1 MREPDLGLPL
11 DSSREPAS
19 SAHAALY
26 RELVDELPVIVYLDE
41 PDLTSTNIFTS
52 HQTTAMLG
60 YTPEDWTSDAGLF
73 MAILHPDDRDRVLA
87 EHAAAL
93 ATGEPFQLEYRMIRR
108 DGSEVWMR
116 DEGGLVRDADGT
128 PRCLRGFL
136 RDITAR
142 KRIDALASGQAELL
156 ELVATGTPLP
166 TVLDALTQFIE
177 AHSDQVLASILLL
190 DEDGVH
196 LRHGAAPSLPV
207 AYCEIVDGIE
217 IGPAVGSCGTAA
229 YRRAP
234 VFVSDIDSD
243 PLWADYREIALGY
256 GLRACWSTPI
266 MAVDGTLFGTFAMY
280 YSEARGCD
288 PHDLELVEIAM
299 NVASLAIERSRSE
312 DAMRA
317 SEERYLHQALHDSLT
332 GLPNR
337 TFFRERIERAIS
349 VEDDSLGVV
358 LIDIDRFKEINDTF
372 GHYYGDLLLVE
383 LARRFQ
389 SILRKGDTVARLGG
403 DEFGLIVPGVG
414 NDVGEL
420 DETLARILAA
430 IGRPFEIDGLP
441 FYVEA
446 SIGVALYPA
455 QGNDVDL
462 LVKRAD
468 IAMYAAKKAGTARVI
483 YSPEIDHH
491 DPDGLTL
498 LSELPRAISQREF
511 VLHYQPKVDVRTGA
525 LTSVEALIRWRHPT
539 RGFVPPFDFIPLTE
553 KTGLIHAVTQ
563 FVLDE
568 ALGQIKRWDA
578 DGHRLTVAVNLSMRN
593 LHQESLPDD
602 VAALLQKWDLTGDRL
617 MLEITES
624 AIVSDPAQTK
634 AVVGRLSALGVG
646 ISIDDFGTGYTSLSY
661 LARLELDQIKIDRSF
676 VSTMDSN
683 TGDAAIVRSII
694 SLGHDLGLE
703 VVAEGVETA
712 VTWEQLA
719 LLGCDVVQGYYFSRP
734 LPAEELHR
742 VFLGAPSTDA
752 SWREAA

>member
-1 MREPDLGLPL
+1 MRDSNLGVPL
-11 DSSREPAS
+11 DSEREPAS
-19 SAHAALY
+19 PAHAALY
-26 RELVDELPVIVYLDE
+26 REFIDELPVIVYLDA
-41 PDLTSTNIFTS
+41 PDSLSTNIFTS

-60 YTPEDWTSDAGLF
+60 YTQEDWASNAGLF
-73 MAILHPDDRDRVLA
+73 QAILHPDDRDRVLVA
-87 EHAAAL
+87 HAAAL
-93 ATGEPFQLEYRMIRR
+93 EARESYALEYRLIRR
-108 DGSEVWMR
+108 DGSEIWMR
-116 DEGGLVRDADGT
+116 DEGGLVCDQDGK
-128 PRCLRGFL
+128 PSYLRGYL
-136 RDITAR
+136 RDISER
-142 KRIDALASGQAELL
+142 KRSDALASGQAELL
-156 ELVATGTPLP
+156 ELVASGTPLP
-166 TVLDALTQFIE
+166 TVLDALTQFVE
-177 AHSDQVLASILLL
+177 QHSDRVLASILLL
-190 DEDGVH
+190 DEDGLH
-196 LRHGAAPSLPV
+196 LRHGSAPSLPV
-207 AYCEIVDGIE
+207 AYSEAVDGVA

-243 PLWADYREIALGY
+243 PLWADYRELALGH
-256 GLRACWSTPI
+256 GLRACWSMPI
-266 MAVDGTLFGTFAMY
+266 MAIDGKLVGTLAMY
-280 YSEARGCD
+280 YAEARECD
-288 PHDLELVEIAM
+288 AHDLELVEIAA
-299 NVASLAIERSRSE
+299 NVASLAIERARSE
-312 DAMRA
+312 AAMRA

-349 VEDDSLGVV
+349 VENESLGVV
-358 LIDIDRFKEINDTF
+358 LIDLDRFKEINDTF

-389 SILRKGDTVARLGG
+389 ATVRKGDTVARLGG
-403 DEFGLIVPGVG
+403 DEFGLVVPGVSDL
-414 NDVGEL
+414 NAL
-420 DETLARILAA
+420 DETLARILKA
-430 IGRPFEIDGLP
+430 IGRPFEIGGLP
-441 FYVEA
+441 FYIEA
-446 SIGVALYPA
+446 SVGVALFPEH
-455 QGNDVDL
+455 GTDVDL

-468 IAMYAAKKAGTARVI
+468 IAMYAAKKAGTPRVI
-483 YSPEIDHH
+483 YTPEIDHH
-491 DPDGLTL
+491 DPNGLTL
-498 LSELPRAISQREF
+498 LSELPRAIAEREF

-568 ALGQIKRWDA
+568 ALGQIKQWDA

-602 VAALLQKWDLTGDRL
+602 VAALLKKWDLAGDRL

-634 AVVGRLSALGVG
+634 AIVGRLSALGVG

-683 TGDAAIVRSII
+683 SGDAAIVRSII

-712 VTWEQLA
+712 VTWDQLA
-719 LLGCDVVQGYYFSRP
+719 LLGCDVVQGYFFSRP

>member
-1 MREPDLGLPL
+1 MPVSNLGFSL
-11 DSSREPAS
+11 DPAREPAS
-19 SAHAALY
+19 PAHAALY
-26 RELVDELPVIVYLDE
+26 REFIDELPVIVYLDA
-41 PDLTSTNIFTS
+41 PDMLSTNIFTS

-60 YTPEDWTSDAGLF
+60 YTPEDWASNADLF
-73 MAILHPDDRDRVLA
+73 YAILHPDDRDRVRA

-93 ATGEPFQLEYRMIRR
+93 EARESYVLEYRLIRR
-108 DGSEVWMR
+108 DGSEIWMR
-116 DEGGLVRDADGT
+116 DEGGLVCDQDGK
-128 PRCLRGFL
+128 PRYVRGYL
-136 RDITAR
+136 RDISER
-142 KRIDALASGQAELL
+142 KRSDALASGQAELL
-156 ELVATGTPLP
+156 ELVASGTPLP
-166 TVLDALTQFIE
+166 TVLDALTQFVE
-177 AHSDQVLASILLL
+177 RHSERVLASVLLL
-190 DEDGVH
+190 DEDGLH
-196 LRHGAAPSLPV
+196 LRHGSAPSLPV
-207 AYCEIVDGIE
+207 AYSEAIDGVA

-243 PLWADYREIALGY
+243 PLWADYRELALGH

-266 MAVDGTLFGTFAMY
+266 MAIDGKLVGTLAMY
-280 YSEARGCD
+280 YAEARDCD
-288 PHDLELVEIAM
+288 AHDLDLVEIAA
-299 NVASLAIERSRSE
+299 NVASLAIERARSE
-312 DAMRA
+312 AAIRA

-349 VEDDSLGVV
+349 VENESLGVV
-358 LIDIDRFKEINDTF
+358 LIDLDRFKEINDTF

-389 SILRKGDTVARLGG
+389 ATVRKGDTVARLGG
-403 DEFGLIVPGVG
+403 DEFGLVVPGVSDL
-414 NDVGEL
+414 NEL
-420 DETLARILAA
+420 DETLARILKA
-430 IGRPFEIDGLP
+430 IGRPFEIGGLP
-441 FYVEA
+441 FYIEA
-446 SIGVALYPA
+446 SVGVALFPEH
-455 QGNDVDL
+455 GTDVDL

-468 IAMYAAKKAGTARVI
+468 IAMYAAKKAGTPRVI
-483 YSPEIDHH
+483 YTPEIDHH
-491 DPDGLTL
+491 DPNGLTL
-498 LSELPRAISQREF
+498 LSELPRAIAEREF

-568 ALGQIKRWDA
+568 ALGQIKQWDA

-602 VAALLQKWDLTGDRL
+602 VAALLKKWDLSGDRL

-634 AVVGRLSALGVG
+634 AIVGRLSALGVG

-683 TGDAAIVRSII
+683 AGDAAIVRSII

-712 VTWEQLA
+712 VIWDQLA
-719 LLGCDVVQGYYFSRP
+719 LLGCDVVQGYFFSRP
-734 LPAEELHR
+734 LPAEELR
-742 VFLGAPSTDA
+742 SVFLGVPSTDA

>member
-1 MREPDLGLPL
+1 MREPDVGLSLQPV
-11 DSSREPAS
+11 REPAS
-19 SAHAALY
+19 AAHAALY
-26 RELVDELPVIVYLDE
+26 HELIDELPVVVYLDE
-41 PDLTSTNIFTS
+41 PDLASTNIFTS

-60 YTPEDWTSDAGLF
+60 YTPEDWTANAGLF
-73 MAILHPDDRDRVLA
+73 ASILHPDDRERVLA
-87 EHAAAL
+87 QHAEAL
-93 ATGEPFQLEYRMIRR
+93 ASGEPFALDYRLLRR
-108 DGSEVWMR
+108 DGSEIWVR
-116 DEGGLVRDADGT
+116 DEGSLVRDAEGT
-128 PRCLRGFL
+128 PRCLRGWL
-136 RDITAR
+136 RDITER
-142 KRIDALASGQAELL
+142 KRVDALASGQADLL
-156 ELVATGTPLP
+156 ELVASGTPLP
-166 TVLDALTQFIE
+166 TILDALTQFIE
-177 AHSDQVLASILLL
+177 DHSDKVLASILLL

-207 AYCEIVDGIE
+207 AYCELIDGVE

-243 PLWADYREIALGY
+243 PLWADYREVALGH

-266 MAVDGTLFGTFAMY
+266 MAVDGKLFGTLAMY
-280 YSEARGCD
+280 YAEARECD
-288 PHDLELVEIAM
+288 PHDLELVEIAA

-312 DAMRA
+312 QAIRA
-317 SEERYLHQALHDSLT
+317 SEDRYLHQALHDSLT

-358 LIDIDRFKEINDTF
+358 LIDLDRFKEINDTF

-414 NDVGEL
+414 TDVGEL

-430 IGRPFEIDGLP
+430 IGRPVEIDGLP

-455 QGNDVDL
+455 HGTDVDL

-498 LSELPRAISQREF
+498 LSELPRAISEREF

-578 DGHRLTVAVNLSMRN
+578 DGHHLTVAVNLSMRN

-602 VAALLQKWDLTGDRL
+602 VASLLRKWDLAGDRL
-617 MLEITES
+617 TLEITES

-683 TGDAAIVRSII
+683 AGDAAIVRSII

-712 VTWEQLA
+712 ITWDQLA
-719 LLGCDVVQGYYFSRP
+719 VLGCDVVQGYYFSRP

>member
-1 MREPDLGLPL
+1 MRDSNLGFPL
-11 DSSREPAS
+11 DSEREPALP
-19 SAHAALY
+19 AHAALY
-26 RELVDELPVIVYLDE
+26 REFIDELPVIVYLDA
-41 PDLTSTNIFTS
+41 PDSLSTNIFTS

-60 YTPEDWTSDAGLF
+60 YTPEDWASNAGLF
-73 MAILHPDDRDRVLA
+73 QAILHPDDRDRVLA

-93 ATGEPFQLEYRMIRR
+93 EARESYVLEYRLIRR
-108 DGSEVWMR
+108 DGSEIWMR
-116 DEGGLVRDADGT
+116 DEGGLVCDQDGK
-128 PRCLRGFL
+128 PRYLRGYL
-136 RDITAR
+136 RDISER
-142 KRIDALASGQAELL
+142 RRSNALASGQAELL
-156 ELVATGTPLP
+156 ELVASGTPLP
-166 TVLDALTQFIE
+166 TVLDALTQFVE
-177 AHSDQVLASILLL
+177 QHSDRVLASILLL
-190 DEDGVH
+190 DEDGLH
-196 LRHGAAPSLPV
+196 LRHGSAPSLPV
-207 AYCEIVDGIE
+207 AYSEAIDGVA

-243 PLWADYREIALGY
+243 PLWADYRELALGH
-256 GLRACWSTPI
+256 GLRASWSTPI
-266 MAVDGTLFGTFAMY
+266 MAIDGKLVGTLAMY
-280 YSEARGCD
+280 YAEARECD
-288 PHDLELVEIAM
+288 ANDLELVEIAA
-299 NVASLAIERSRSE
+299 NVASLAIERARSE
-312 DAMRA
+312 AAMRA
-317 SEERYLHQALHDSLT
+317 SEERYLHQALHDGLT

-349 VEDDSLGVV
+349 VENESLGVV
-358 LIDIDRFKEINDTF
+358 LIDLDRFKEINDTF

-389 SILRKGDTVARLGG
+389 ATVRKGDTVARLGG
-403 DEFGLIVPGVG
+403 DEFGLVVPGVSDL
-414 NDVGEL
+414 NEL
-420 DETLARILAA
+420 DETLARILKA

-446 SIGVALYPA
+446 SVGVALFPEH
-455 QGNDVDL
+455 GTDVDL

-468 IAMYAAKKAGTARVI
+468 IAMYAAKKAGTPRVI
-483 YSPEIDHH
+483 YTPEIDHH
-491 DPDGLTL
+491 DPSGLTL
-498 LSELPRAISQREF
+498 LSELPRAIAEREF

-568 ALGQIKRWDA
+568 ALGQIKQWDA

-602 VAALLQKWDLTGDRL
+602 VAALLKKWDLDGDRL

-634 AVVGRLSALGVG
+634 AIVGRLSALGVG

-683 TGDAAIVRSII
+683 SGDAAIVRSII

-712 VTWEQLA
+712 VIWDQLA
-719 LLGCDVVQGYYFSRP
+719 LLGCDVVQGYFFSRP
-734 LPAEELHR
+734 LPADELR
-742 VFLGAPSTDA
+742 SVFLGVPSTDA
-752 SWREAA
+752 FWREAA

>member
-1 MREPDLGLPL
+1 MPDSNLGFPL
-11 DSSREPAS
+11 DPAREPAS
-19 SAHAALY
+19 PAHAALY
-26 RELVDELPVIVYLDE
+26 REFIDELPVIVYLDA
-41 PDLTSTNIFTS
+41 PDMLSTNIFTS

-60 YTPEDWTSDAGLF
+60 YTPEDWASNADLF
-73 MAILHPDDRDRVLA
+73 YAILHPDDRDRVRA

-93 ATGEPFQLEYRMIRR
+93 EARESYVLEYRLIRR
-108 DGSEVWMR
+108 DGSEIWMR
-116 DEGGLVRDADGT
+116 DEGGLVCDQDGK
-128 PRCLRGFL
+128 PRYVRGYL
-136 RDITAR
+136 RDISER
-142 KRIDALASGQAELL
+142 KRSDALASGQAELL
-156 ELVATGTPLP
+156 ELVASGTPLP
-166 TVLDALTQFIE
+166 TVLDALTQFVE
-177 AHSDQVLASILLL
+177 RHSERVLASVLLL
-190 DEDGVH
+190 DEDGLH
-196 LRHGAAPSLPV
+196 LRHGSAPSLPV
-207 AYCEIVDGIE
+207 AYSEAIDGVA

-243 PLWADYREIALGY
+243 PLWADYRELALGH

-266 MAVDGTLFGTFAMY
+266 MAIDGKLVGTLAMY
-280 YSEARGCD
+280 YAEARDCD
-288 PHDLELVEIAM
+288 AHDLDLVEIAA
-299 NVASLAIERSRSE
+299 NVASLAIERARSE
-312 DAMRA
+312 AAIRA

-349 VEDDSLGVV
+349 VENESLGVV
-358 LIDIDRFKEINDTF
+358 LIDLDRFKEINDTF

-389 SILRKGDTVARLGG
+389 ATVRKGDTVARLGG
-403 DEFGLIVPGVG
+403 DEFGLVVPGVSDL
-414 NDVGEL
+414 NEL
-420 DETLARILAA
+420 DETLARILKA
-430 IGRPFEIDGLP
+430 IGRPFEIGGLP
-441 FYVEA
+441 FYIEA
-446 SIGVALYPA
+446 SVGVALFPEH
-455 QGNDVDL
+455 GTDVDL

-468 IAMYAAKKAGTARVI
+468 IAMYAAKKAGTPRVI
-483 YSPEIDHH
+483 YTPEIDHH
-491 DPDGLTL
+491 DPNGLTL
-498 LSELPRAISQREF
+498 LSELPRAIAEREF

-578 DGHRLTVAVNLSMRN
+578 EGHRLTVAVNLSMRN

-602 VAALLQKWDLTGDRL
+602 VAALLKKWDLAGDRL

-634 AVVGRLSALGVG
+634 AIVGRLSALGVG
-646 ISIDDFGTGYTSLSY
+646 ISIGDFGTGYTSLSY

-683 TGDAAIVRSII
+683 AGDAAIVRSII

-712 VTWEQLA
+712 VIWDQLA
-719 LLGCDVVQGYYFSRP
+719 LLGCDVVQGYFFSRP
-734 LPAEELHR
+734 LPAEELR
-742 VFLGAPSTDA
+742 SVFLGVPSTDA

>member
-1 MREPDLGLPL
+1 
-11 DSSREPAS
+11 
-19 SAHAALY
+19 
-26 RELVDELPVIVYLDE
+26 
-41 PDLTSTNIFTS
+41 
-52 HQTTAMLG
+52 
-60 YTPEDWTSDAGLF
+60 
-73 MAILHPDDRDRVLA
+73 MAI
-87 EHAAAL
+87 
-93 ATGEPFQLEYRMIRR
+93 
-108 DGSEVWMR
+108 DGK
-116 DEGGLVRDADGT
+116 LV
-128 PRCLRGFL
+128 
-136 RDITAR
+136 
-142 KRIDALASGQAELL
+142 
-156 ELVATGTPLP
+156 
-166 TVLDALTQFIE
+166 
-177 AHSDQVLASILLL
+177 
-190 DEDGVH
+190 
-196 LRHGAAPSLPV
+196 
-207 AYCEIVDGIE
+207 
-217 IGPAVGSCGTAA
+217 
-229 YRRAP
+229 
-234 VFVSDIDSD
+234 
-243 PLWADYREIALGY
+243 
-256 GLRACWSTPI
+256 
-266 MAVDGTLFGTFAMY
+266 GTLAMY
-280 YSEARGCD
+280 YAEARDCD
-288 PHDLELVEIAM
+288 AHDLDLVEIAA
-299 NVASLAIERSRSE
+299 NVASLAIERARSE
-312 DAMRA
+312 AAMRA

-349 VEDDSLGVV
+349 VENESLGVV
-358 LIDIDRFKEINDTF
+358 LIDLDRFKEINDTF

-389 SILRKGDTVARLGG
+389 ATVRKGDTVARLGG
-403 DEFGLIVPGVG
+403 DEFGLVVPGVSDL
-414 NDVGEL
+414 NEL
-420 DETLARILAA
+420 DETLARILKA

-446 SIGVALYPA
+446 SVGVALFPEH
-455 QGNDVDL
+455 GTDVDL

-468 IAMYAAKKAGTARVI
+468 IAMYAAKKAGTPRVI
-483 YSPEIDHH
+483 YTPEIDHH
-491 DPDGLTL
+491 DPSGLTL
-498 LSELPRAISQREF
+498 LSELPRAIAEREF

-568 ALGQIKRWDA
+568 ALGQIKQWDA

-602 VAALLQKWDLTGDRL
+602 VAALLKKWDLAGDRL

-634 AVVGRLSALGVG
+634 AIVGRLSALGVG

-683 TGDAAIVRSII
+683 SGDAAIVRSII

-712 VTWEQLA
+712 VIWDQLA
-719 LLGCDVVQGYYFSRP
+719 LLGCDVVQGYFFSRP
-734 LPAEELHR
+734 LPAEEFHR